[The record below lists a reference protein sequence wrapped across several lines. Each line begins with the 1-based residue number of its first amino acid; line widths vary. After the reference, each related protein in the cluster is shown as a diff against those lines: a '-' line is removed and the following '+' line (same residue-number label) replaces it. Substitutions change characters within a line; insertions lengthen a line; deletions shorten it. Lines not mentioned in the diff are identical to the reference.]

1 MLQVWPSIAYLSY
14 HLKFISKI
22 YIFSNSV
29 DGICKVSSKM
39 LDDLT
44 NNCFVLSDLTIAN
57 EEIDVLCNFL
67 ASSVTSNSLETFI
80 ITKTIGSHS
89 GTWRGGTRDNIGAL
103 IKSRLKLYKAVMSFI
118 EKSKSLHSVIIDGI
132 SMTNEMIEMLGS
144 ALKRSKSAIRW
155 LSIKSSPIG
164 NSGFKTLY
172 SFIQDIPLQVLIL
185 ENCNLSDASSPC
197 ITSIIKSQESYLDS
211 LFWNATLRTYPS
223 VEIRSDELL
232 LSEEMAIVHSSG
244 LVALSIAGN
253 SFTGKEFKDL
263 FKNLKRNQW
272 FLGLNVSNNK
282 LSKESLEELRHSVA
296 ANNVM
301 SSLVLEGNKGLT
313 PEVNKEICACMNISN
328 VRLDLLP
335 EGVSLLLRRWIKQ
348 SNVVNDSLRPSS
360 SYSPEYDASV
370 NLAQKLQRSVS
381 TPNLLKPNLLKK
393 PTRIRSAKNRREI
406 LNPEGIDDMEISYV
420 LNALDGTG
428 DNNGLSDY
436 IILNEDTKKVNEV
449 VTNRESMED
458 SFELA
463 LPSPPGHSLDNLA
476 SLSSPPKPPN
486 DAQDNRPMSRISIR
500 PRPNLVDSM
509 SFSPSFGL
517 NIDNVRT
524 SKAIKHSVLR
534 QKNAE
539 SSEAVSLK
547 RYVIAPSASYGN
559 RMRHTKSI
567 NFNEMLDGPTVI
579 SPGIK
584 SNKNRRIKKASK
596 TKMEMTTVLGKMVLT
611 RKPSVPTR
619 TGKTREES
627 EIVSLKNKIFLL
639 NKHVESLENV
649 TDELKSFVISMS
661 PPLNADNN
669 TRSVNGV
676 SPNTITS
683 RYVLSTDDEEACEYV
698 DPIKESP
705 IMKGLQLKGIDDVAV
720 GDAEIATR
728 IKQKIKTKK

>member
-1 MLQVWPSIAYLSY
+1 
-14 HLKFISKI
+14 
-22 YIFSNSV
+22 
-29 DGICKVSSKM
+29 M

-67 ASSVTSNSLETFI
+67 SSSVTSNSLETFI

-89 GTWRGGTRDNIGAL
+89 GTWRGGTRDHNGAL
-103 IKSRLKLYKAVMSFI
+103 VKSRLKLYKAVMSFI

-185 ENCNLSDASSPC
+185 EHCNLSDASSPY

-223 VEIRSDELL
+223 VEMRSDELL
-232 LSEEMAIVHSSG
+232 LSEEMACVHTSG
-244 LVALSIAGN
+244 LVAISIAGN

-263 FKNLKRNQW
+263 LKNLKRNQW
-272 FLGLNVSNNK
+272 FLGLNISNNK
-282 LSKESLEELRHSVA
+282 LSKEFLEELRNSIT

-301 SSLVLEGNKGLT
+301 SSLVLDGNKGLT
-313 PEVNKEICACMNISN
+313 PELNKEISASMNISN

-348 SNVVNDSLRPSS
+348 SNVVHLSDSLRLSS
-360 SYSPEYDASV
+360 SYSTEYDVSV
-370 NLAQKLQRSVS
+370 NLAQKLQRSIS
-381 TPNLLKPNLLKK
+381 TPNLLKKS
-393 PTRIRSAKNRREI
+393 TRIKSAKNRREI
-406 LNPEGIDDMEISYV
+406 LNPEGIDDLEISYV
-420 LNALDGTG
+420 LNALDGAG
-428 DNNGLSDY
+428 DNNANKFYSGYDEGDDLNVNSVRNGFSDY
-436 IILNEDTKKVNEV
+436 TILNGDTKIVNDV
-449 VTNRESMED
+449 VTSGQSVED

-463 LPSPPGHSLDNLA
+463 LPSPPGHNLDNLE
-476 SLSSPPKPPN
+476 SLSSPPKPPI
-486 DAQDNRPMSRISIR
+486 DTQDNRPMSRISIR
-500 PRPNLVDSM
+500 PRPNLVNSM
-509 SFSPSFGL
+509 SFSPSMGL
-517 NIDNVRT
+517 NIDSVRD

-534 QKNAE
+534 QK
-539 SSEAVSLK
+539 STDLPKAVPLK
-547 RYVIAPSASYGN
+547 KYVIASNASYGN
-559 RMRHTKSI
+559 RMRQSKSI
-567 NFNEMLDGPTVI
+567 NFNEILEDPIVI

-584 SNKNRRIKKASK
+584 SHKKKRNKKASK

-619 TGKTREES
+619 TGKTKEES
-627 EIVSLKNKIFLL
+627 EIVSLKNRIFLL

-661 PPLNADNN
+661 PPLNPDNN
-669 TRSVNGV
+669 TRSVNGA

-683 RYVLSTDDEEACEYV
+683 RYMLSTDNDEAFEDV
-698 DPIKESP
+698 NPIKESP
-705 IMKGLQLKGIDDVAV
+705 MMKGLQLQDIDDIVV